1 MYHTVFSPHFG
12 SSLAMIGYIQPLGG
26 LIPISEI
33 QAQWL
38 GMIIKGRC
46 SLPSK
51 NEMKERI
58 VQDKVTD
65 LDTTIF
71 IPLDRAT

>member
-1 MYHTVFSPHFG
+1 MYHTVFSPQMG

-46 SLPSK
+46 TLPSK
-51 NEMKERI
+51 NDMKERI
-58 VQDKVTD
+58 VLDKVRTY
-65 LDTTIF
+65 LYTGNS
-71 IPLDRAT
+71 